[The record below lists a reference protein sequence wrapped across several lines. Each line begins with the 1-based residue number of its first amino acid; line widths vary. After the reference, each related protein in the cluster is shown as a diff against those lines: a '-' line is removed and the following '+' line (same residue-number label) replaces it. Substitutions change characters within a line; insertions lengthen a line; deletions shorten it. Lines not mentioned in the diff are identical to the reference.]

1 MSFTLDSRILLMYK
15 NILLPDKDTWMWNRK
30 KKRKFPENK
39 DRDIISTARYKSVLL
54 PSRVSVFPGFFAILG
69 LRPGIKKYFD
79 KQDFLA
85 Q

>member
-15 NILLPDKDTWMWNRK
+15 NILLPDKDTWMWNREK
-30 KKRKFPENK
+30 NRNSRRVKTVISLALLGTNQCYFRPGSQYFP
-39 DRDIISTARYKSVLL
+39 V
-54 PSRVSVFPGFFAILG
+54 FAILG